1 MRDALTISI
10 LSAELAPFA
19 KVGGLGE
26 VVGDLAQALA
36 RLGHRVTVFLPRYRA
51 IDTELL
57 REFTAAHE
65 VRVQM
70 AGQTMTARVWHG
82 RMPGQPVEVYLIERP
97 DLFDREGI
105 YTDTVSGEPY
115 PDNARRFIF
124 YSRGVIETL
133 RGLKLRPDVLHAN
146 DHQAGLA
153 PAYLKT
159 IYSEDSLLRGVAS
172 LYSIHNLGYQGI
184 FEREVMGLAG
194 FPPDSFYPMSPFEFW
209 GKVNFMKTG
218 ILFADLVST
227 VSERYAQEIQ
237 WTEEFGFGLEGVLRH
252 RQRDLIGILNGI
264 DMASWDPS
272 TDPHIPHKYS
282 AEDPALKAKNKPALL
297 ASVGLPLGRASRPLA
312 GVVSRLVEQKGLD
325 LLAAAAPGLLARDV
339 TLVVLGTGQKKY
351 EEFFQDL
358 ARRHPGQVAVRIAFD
373 EPLAHLI
380 EAGADFFLMPSR
392 YEPCGLNQMYSLRYG
407 TLPVVRATGGLAD
420 TVREYDPVSGQGNGI
435 VFTGYSGEEL
445 LGAID
450 RALKLI
456 ADPEARRR
464 AMLNGM
470 TGDYSWEQAARRY
483 VEAYRAAIDR
493 KERINFGSWA
503 RGKVEQR

>member
-1 MRDALTISI
+1 MREVLTISI
-10 LSAELAPFA
+10 LSAELAPFV

-36 RLGHRVTVFLPRYRA
+36 RLGHRVNVFLPRYRT
-51 IDTELL
+51 IDAELL

-70 AGQTMTARVWHG
+70 AGQAMSAQVWRG

-97 DLFDREGI
+97 DLFDRDGV

-115 PDNARRFIF
+115 SDNARRFIF

-133 RGLKLRPDVLHAN
+133 RGMKLRPDVLHAN
-146 DHQAGLA
+146 DHQAGFA

-159 IYSEDSLLRGVAS
+159 IYSEDSLLRSVAS

-184 FEREVMGLAG
+184 FEREVMNLAG

-237 WTEEFGFGLEGVLRH
+237 WTEEYGFGLEGVLRH

-264 DMASWDPS
+264 DVTAWDPR
-272 TDPHIPHKYS
+272 TDPHIPHNYS
-282 AEDPALKAKNKPALL
+282 VDDPGPKAKNKPALL
-297 ASVGLPLGRASRPLA
+297 ASVGLPLGRSNRPVA
-312 GVVSRLVEQKGLD
+312 GVVSRLVEQKGFD
-325 LLAAAAPGLLARDV
+325 LLTAAAPGILARDI

-351 EEFFQDL
+351 EDFFREL
-358 ARRHPGQVAVRIAFD
+358 ARQHPQQVATRIAFD
-373 EPLAHLI
+373 EALAHLI
-380 EAGADFFLMPSR
+380 EAGSDFFLMPSR

-420 TVREYDPVSGQGNGI
+420 TVQEFDPATGQGNGI
-435 VFTGYSGEEL
+435 VFTGYSAEEL
-445 LGAID
+445 LQAID
-450 RALKLI
+450 RALKLL
-456 ADPEARRR
+456 ADSEARRL
-464 AMLNGM
+464 AMRNGM
-470 TGDYSWEQAARRY
+470 TGDYSWERAARRY
-483 VEAYRAAIDR
+483 VEAYREAIDR
-493 KERINFGSWA
+493 KERVNFGSWA